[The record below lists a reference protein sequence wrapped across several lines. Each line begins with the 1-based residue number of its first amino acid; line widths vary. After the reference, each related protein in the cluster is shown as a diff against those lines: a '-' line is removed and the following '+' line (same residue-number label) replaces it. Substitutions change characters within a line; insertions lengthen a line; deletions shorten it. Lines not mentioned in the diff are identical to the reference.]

1 MASKVDITIKAKDEA
16 SGVIDGINDSFGGLG
31 DGATEASEISSD
43 AFGDIFDSAMTA
55 FVGINQGIELAIK
68 AFDLLK
74 GAYEGTVG
82 KTLDIAGEIEELMR
96 VSGEAPEKLSALRI
110 EAEKAD
116 VPFDDLYKA
125 MENLNKN
132 GVAPTIDNL
141 VAIADEYVKL
151 QDPIA
156 KVALLT
162 ENFGSAGDEIAPM
175 LEAIAGGVTAV
186 DDAGLIFT
194 DAEIQAAK
202 DYKENVTELKQSW
215 EGFALSIGTSIIP
228 ALSDLLSTLSGFSLE
243 GTGGGIAGF
252 LTGEIESIQQVLLQI
267 QLVDLALSDSS
278 LSIPEKM
285 GLIWKAIGTSNTPDV
300 EELQRIIGGLTG
312 ELEGVPSA
320 AENAAAAIDETVE
333 SLIADT
339 GSWEEFVRLTGEAGI
354 GLLGLTEE
362 AYNAAKGID
371 ATGEAAEGASG
382 PIEEAGAAAG
392 KAAGGMQAFA
402 DATNDADEAM
412 KNYSERLL
420 FKIASEGL
428 SKDAALALAGAMGLV
443 DQKTVAATQQVNFYQ
458 DLLASGVITQA
469 EYNLLIEQLATDLEN
484 VPEKTPVEVTTN
496 VEEVLDDLDDLA
508 TWRTKPLLVDVEV
521 DDSKVRNWTP
531 PTKTGTITY
540 LPSNAQ
546 LRASGGVINAAAG
559 VAAGLSHYW
568 VGERGPEPFFPA
580 MDGRI
585 VSNTQAMAAL
595 RGGAGVNAREIA
607 NAVREGVK
615 DAMRETKA
623 GNIYNLTMPTSN
635 NPADVRTAFEL
646 MEAWA

>member
-312 ELEGVPSA
+312 ELDNIPSA
-320 AENAAAAIDETVE
+320 AENAAAALDETVE

-362 AYNAAKGID
+362 AYNAEKGI
-371 ATGEAAEGASG
+371 AAAGEAADGASG

-392 KAAGGMQAFA
+392 EAAGGMQAVA
-402 DATNDADEAM
+402 DATNNADEAM

-428 SKDAALALAGAMGLV
+428 SEDAALALAEAMGLV

-458 DLLASGVITQA
+458 DLLAAGVITQA
-469 EYNLLIEQLATDLEN
+469 EYNLLIEQLATALEN

-508 TWRTKPLLVDVEV
+508 TWRTEPLLVDVEV

-540 LPSNAQ
+540 LP
-546 LRASGGVINAAAG
+546 RASGGVVNAAAG

-607 NAVREGVK
+607 NAVRDGVK

-623 GNIYNLTMPTSN
+623 GNVYNLTMPTSN

-646 MEAWA
+646 MEAWGA